1 MSCIPSAAVL
11 HLHHLHRK
19 RRIGDVHSEKSLNF
33 TIAFAVVKVVVSL
46 IGEWRG
52 AKHVLLVGVVGDKLI
67 GINAFVCTAVIV
79 YVSISIEENIPLLPI
94 KTSLYLGAIQAL
106 MVTKWSV
113 ALAMYAKKYK
123 MYVDGAYDEIW
134 WYVIVQTKIVRV
146 VYG

>member
-1 MSCIPSAAVL
+1 MSCIPSASVL

-19 RRIGDVHSEKSLNF
+19 RRIGDVHSEKSLNL
-33 TIAFAVVKVVVSL
+33 TIAFAVVKVVVSF

-52 AKHVLLVGVVGDKLI
+52 GKHVLSVGVVGNKFSSI
-67 GINAFVCTAVIV
+67 NINASVCTAVIV

-113 ALAMYAKKYK
+113 ALAMYARKYK
-123 MYVDGAYDEIW
+123 MYVDGAYDEI
-134 WYVIVQTKIVRV
+134 
-146 VYG
+146 